1 MLTQPTIDKLKE
13 LKLYAMAESFIALQS
28 DVEGGALS
36 FEEKLGII
44 VDREITV
51 RHEKRQQKLL
61 KEAKLRIPEACPE
74 DINYEH
80 VRGLERNKMIMLIQC
95 DWIKQHQN
103 VIFLGPT
110 GIGKSYL
117 ACALGQRA
125 CREGLSVRYLR
136 MVKLFE
142 LLRAAQA
149 IGKYPALM
157 SKLSKTDLIILD
169 DWGLGELSAVE
180 RQDLLEILENRNGAR
195 STALT
200 TQLPVDLWHQYIGDA
215 MIADAILRRLLNCA
229 HTIELHGELVRPQEA
244 K

>member
-1 MLTQPTIDKLKE
+1 MLMQPTIDKLKE
-13 LKLYAMAESFIALQS
+13 LKLYGMAEVFVALQN
-28 DVEGGALS
+28 DIEGGAMS

-61 KEAKLRIPEACPE
+61 KAAKLRMPEACPE

-80 VRGLERNKMIMLIQC
+80 VRGLERNKMMMLIQC

-136 MVKLFE
+136 MAKLFE

-149 IGKYPALM
+149 MGKYPALM
-157 SKLSKTDLIILD
+157 STLSKTDLIILD
-169 DWGLGELSAVE
+169 DFGLGELSSVE
-180 RQDLLEILENRNGAR
+180 RQDLLEILENRNGLR

-200 TQLPVDLWHQYIGDA
+200 TQLPIDLWHQYIGDA

-229 HTIELHGELVRPQEA
+229 HKIELDGEMLGQKEV
-244 K
+244 